1 MNIRRESSSSSSSSA
16 SKRRHVVQHDYHDHG
31 CDLDESSENN
41 DGKELS
47 KKQPRK
53 GPRGGVT
60 TPFPVKLHMLLE
72 QNLHENVNVISWQ
85 PHGRC
90 FLLRSPKDFLN
101 SVMPRHFKQTKLTSF
116 QRQLNLYGFNRLT
129 SGPDKG
135 GYYHELFLR
144 GKRQLC
150 SRMIRMRIK
159 GTRTKAASNPESE
172 PNFYIMPPVSQST
185 RPSLSS
191 LTSSSSSSS
200 SSSSTSKRPNRR
212 PARATQTLTQNL
224 TQVVKKESKAETLLR
239 NSIPPKEVVSSTD
252 YQDSPVC
259 VSAPSSVTS
268 SNFNSRPSSPLTSAP
283 FLPPPVPSISRGFNN
298 YSYGGYQHQHQHQ
311 HHRPYPVL
319 GGDGYG
325 YHHMHHMHPAT
336 STGFVNTTS
345 QQKKQQQDHQWPS
358 LNDLSRFPDP
368 LAAQDDTLM
377 FEGKGFH
384 YLDPGVFAVDDDD
397 DYQTIRDADIADT
410 FDNLEDG
417 SFPAPEKVSSH
428 VFEC

>member
-1 MNIRRESSSSSSSSA
+1 MNIRRESLSSA
-16 SKRRHVVQHDYHDHG
+16 SKKRHVVQHDYHDHG
-31 CDLDESSENN
+31 CDLDESEN
-41 DGKELS
+41 GKS
-47 KKQPRK
+47 KKPRK

-72 QNLHENVNVISWQ
+72 QNYHENVISWQ

-90 FLLRSPKDFLN
+90 FLLRSPKDFLD
-101 SVMPRHFKQTKLTSF
+101 SVMPQHFKQTKLTSF

-172 PNFYIMPPVSQST
+172 PNFYDMPPVSQST
-185 RPSLSS
+185 SNSICDS
-191 LTSSSSSSS
+191 KHFNASSS
-200 SSSSTSKRPNRR
+200 SKRPNRR
-212 PARATQTLTQNL
+212 SATQ
-224 TQVVKKESKAETLLR
+224 VKEESKAETIT
-239 NSIPPKEVVSSTD
+239 NIIPPKVVSSSD
-252 YQDSPVC
+252 YQVSPVC

-268 SNFNSRPSSPLTSAP
+268 LSFNSRPNSPLTSAP
-283 FLPPPVPSISRGFNN
+283 FLPPPVPSISRGFN
-298 YSYGGYQHQHQHQ
+298 YSYGYQHH
-311 HHRPYPVL
+311 PYLVL
-319 GGDGYG
+319 GGDVCHYSAAGCD
-325 YHHMHHMHPAT
+325 P
-336 STGFVNTTS
+336 S

-368 LAAQDDTLM
+368 LAQDDTLM

-384 YLDPGVFAVDDDD
+384 YLDPGVFAVDDE
-397 DYQTIRDADIADT
+397 QIRNTDIADT

-417 SFPAPEKVSSH
+417 SFPGPEKVTSH
-428 VFEC
+428 VFEG

>member
-1 MNIRRESSSSSSSSA
+1 MNIRRESSPSSA

-31 CDLDESSENN
+31 CDLDESENN
-41 DGKELS
+41 GKLS

-72 QNLHENVNVISWQ
+72 QNLHENVDVISWQ

-144 GKRQLC
+144 EKRQLC
-150 SRMIRMRIK
+150 SKMIRMRIK

-172 PNFYIMPPVSQST
+172 PNFYIMPPVCSQST
-185 RPSLSS
+185 STSNS
-191 LTSSSSSSS
+191 ICGDSNKHFNASSSSRLSS

-212 PARATQTLTQNL
+212 PARATQTLTL
-224 TQVVKKESKAETLLR
+224 TQVKKESKAETLLR
-239 NSIPPKEVVSSTD
+239 NSIPPKVVSSTN

-298 YSYGGYQHQHQHQ
+298 YSYGVYQHQQ
-311 HHRPYPVL
+311 HHRPYPAL
-319 GGDGYG
+319 GGDG
-325 YHHMHHMHPAT
+325 YHHMHHPAT
-336 STGFVNTTS
+336 RTGFVNTS

-397 DYQTIRDADIADT
+397 DQIRDADIAIADT

-417 SFPAPEKVSSH
+417 SFPGPEKVSSH